1 MRFSVIVPVYNV
13 EAYLK
18 TCVDSVIAQTCSD
31 YELIL
36 VDDGSTDHSGALC
49 DRLAAK
55 TGCHVVHQEN
65 GGLGAARNTGIATAR
80 GDYLVFLD
88 SDDFLSPD
96 ALSGLSAEIDRC
108 PADIYS
114 FGFIT
119 NDGHQD
125 LTAFR
130 DQLPYHT
137 PLTLADCPQLLLTL
151 PNTWCRAVRR
161 QLFLSSGIRF
171 PARVWFEDIRTTMKL
186 FAVADSVVSLPDVW
200 YHYVQRE
207 GSITRNA
214 NVQRNHEIIDA
225 FDDLLDWYRNAGLF
239 TAYRPQLERLCI
251 DHLYIAASVRVLR
264 SDPTHPLLKEFRT
277 YLQQNFP
284 DYRKNPLLSQ
294 LPHGKMLA
302 FRLLEGRHYQLIRL
316 LFVLKDRI

>member
-137 PLTLADCPQLLLTL
+137 PLTLADHPQLLLTL
-151 PNTWCRAVRR
+151 PNAWCRAVRR

-207 GSITRNA
+207 GSITRMPTS
-214 NVQRNHEIIDA
+214 RETTRSSMPSMT
-225 FDDLLDWYRNAGLF
+225 FWTG
-239 TAYRPQLERLCI
+239 TAMP
-251 DHLYIAASVRVLR
+251 V
-264 SDPTHPLLKEFRT
+264 
-277 YLQQNFP
+277 YLQHTARSWSGSASTICISPPQSGCSAVIP
-284 DYRKNPLLSQ
+284 PILC
-294 LPHGKMLA
+294 
-302 FRLLEGRHYQLIRL
+302 
-316 LFVLKDRI
+316 